1 MSGLAGLLD
10 DVRGRMRRQVDRVAG
25 VAYREGMLYVA
36 GLARGDMGAAFE
48 VVFLEN
54 VMLQAATDEW
64 QQAVAEK
71 TASLLARKGWSDVR
85 VVYAMDESDVETI
98 ETSLP
103 MTTSA
108 DETKRMAHF
117 EAARLLHSEP
127 ASFFSALMQA
137 SDGGQAVSVLEKER
151 AEALARA
158 FDAAGIA
165 LWGISAPEASFHL
178 LCEGRALSWDGCR
191 LPIAD
196 GLLDSDDAFHGWD
209 ESFSY
214 ALYGAILMVKALPVK
229 GRVFPLQRV
238 ELSGWAYGRAALAVA
253 AVWLVALLV
262 VSAADAYS
270 WYVARREAEQSAAEL
285 ALLYGDT
292 QRMEDARAENAWMDA
307 QEQALRQLTDE
318 RSPAAAV
325 LVHLG
330 TQNADGVCLDDITL
344 QQGKPVELK
353 GRAVTFDALSSYV
366 QGFERDRAFFPDGPL
381 LRDSTRP
388 DGDEAGTVVFS
399 MELRWGKEQGDAD
412 GGT

>member
-1 MSGLAGLLD
+1 MFGLAGLLD

-36 GLARGDMGAAFE
+36 GLGCRDAEDAFE

-54 VMLQAATDEW
+54 VMLQAAADEW
-64 QQAVAEK
+64 QQAVVEK
-71 TASLLARKGWSDVR
+71 TAALLARKGWSDVR
-85 VVYAMDESDVETI
+85 VVYAVDEGDVETI

-103 MTTSA
+103 ITTSA
-108 DETKRMAHF
+108 DETERMAHF
-117 EAARLLHSEP
+117 EAARQLHSDP
-127 ASFFSALMQA
+127 TSFFSALMQA

-151 AEALARA
+151 AKALARA

-165 LWGISAPEASFHL
+165 LWGIAAPEASFHL
-178 LCEGRALSWDGCR
+178 LCEVRSLSWDGCR

-196 GLLDSDDAFHGWD
+196 DLLESDGAFHGWD

-214 ALYGAILMVKALPVK
+214 ALYGAILMVKALPAS
-229 GRVFPLQRV
+229 GRVFPLQHI

-253 AVWLVALLV
+253 AIWLVVLV
-262 VSAADAYS
+262 GLSAVDAYG
-270 WYVARREAEQSAAEL
+270 WYAARREAEQSAAEL

-292 QRMEDARAENAWMDA
+292 QRMEDARAETAWMDA
-307 QEQALRQLTDE
+307 QEQALRRLTDE

-330 TQNADGVCLDDITL
+330 TRNADGVCLDDIVL

-381 LRDSTRP
+381 LLDSTRP
-388 DGDEAGTVVFS
+388 DGDEAGAVVFS
-399 MELRWGKEQGDAD
+399 MELRWGKTQGDAD